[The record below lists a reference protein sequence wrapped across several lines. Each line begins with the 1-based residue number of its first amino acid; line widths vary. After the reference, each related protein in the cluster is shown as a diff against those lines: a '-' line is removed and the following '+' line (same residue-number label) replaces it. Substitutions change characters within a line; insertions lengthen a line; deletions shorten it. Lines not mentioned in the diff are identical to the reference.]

1 MEEKYTIEQI
11 VNAVMQADE
20 AVVVAIRNKDEDML
34 EDAIRD
40 FLT

>member
-20 AVVVAIRNKDEDML
+20 TVVVAIRNKDEDML
-34 EDAIRD
+34 EDVIRD